1 MIAIFSGTCD
11 LTDKFGNYVQL
22 SKTKVDDII
31 SQYKRIFSIC
41 EPYGDRVK
49 VVILETPYYA
59 IKIYNK
65 YLGTTDRNASDSV
78 VTRKLKK
85 KIDLLNEEIHSLNKS
100 NNVRVPKFTKDL
112 IKTRKSNKKRKIETV
127 SYSLFKDGLH
137 PKPLLSRYWQR
148 RLINTILADY
158 CY

>member
-1 MIAIFSGTCD
+1 M
-11 LTDKFGNYVQL
+11 
-22 SKTKVDDII
+22 
-31 SQYKRIFSIC
+31 
-41 EPYGDRVK
+41 
-49 VVILETPYYA
+49 
-59 IKIYNK
+59 KIYSK

-85 KIDLLNEEIHSLNKS
+85 KKDLLNEEIHSLNKS

-137 PKPLLSRYWQR
+137 VHPKPLLSRYWQR
-148 RLINTILADY
+148 RLINTILANY

>member
-1 MIAIFSGTCD
+1 MTLFRNTRG
-11 LTDKFGNYVQL
+11 F
-22 SKTKVDDII
+22 
-31 SQYKRIFSIC
+31 FSIC
-41 EPYGDRVK
+41 KPYGDRIK
-49 VVILETPYYA
+49 VVILETPYYS
-59 IKIYNK
+59 IKLYNK
-65 YLGTTDRNASDSV
+65 YLGTTDRSASDSV

-85 KIDLLNEEIHSLNKS
+85 KIDLLNEEIYSLNES
-100 NNVRVPKFTKDL
+100 NNVRVPKFKKDL

-148 RLINTILADY
+148 SDNTILADY